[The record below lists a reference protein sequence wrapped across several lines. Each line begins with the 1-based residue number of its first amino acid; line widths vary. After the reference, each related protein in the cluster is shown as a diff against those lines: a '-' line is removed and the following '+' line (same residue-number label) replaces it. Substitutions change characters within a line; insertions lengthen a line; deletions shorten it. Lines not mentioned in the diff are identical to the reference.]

1 MKLQNNLL
9 LIVIAAIGIY
19 AIFLF
24 ISDYN
29 VVSEKIIFFQ
39 FAYLAPILTLV
50 SVSWIPLILR
60 WNILLKQN
68 GINIPIK
75 KSVMI
80 WLSGSAL
87 GITPGQVGELLKSQ
101 ILKNLFDIPR
111 SKSAPIVFIE
121 KFYDLIGAITASTLG
136 IIVLGMDYNLIII
149 SIFILG
155 VLFFFISYRKAFEY
169 MLGKITKT
177 KFFSKYSE
185 NLSDSYQIIRNST
198 NPKLASISILL
209 SLTYWLIIS
218 FAAYLTLLAFNVDT
232 IGILETIAIYTA
244 SVLVGVVT
252 FIPGGVGITEGSL
265 TGLFVFQ
272 GVDLSMALVIS
283 VIIRILTLWYS
294 VSIGFIC
301 LKISGGL
308 TAKHDS

>member
-19 AIFLF
+19 AVFLF

-29 VVSEKIIFFQ
+29 TITKKIIFFQ
-39 FAYLAPILTLV
+39 IEYLLPILVLV
-50 SVSWIPLILR
+50 SISWIPLIVR

-75 KSVMI
+75 KSIMI

-87 GITPGQVGELLKSQ
+87 GITPGQIGELLKSQ
-101 ILKNLFDIPR
+101 ILKNLFNIPR
-111 SKSAPIVFIE
+111 SKTAPIVFVE
-121 KFYDLIGAITASTLG
+121 KFYDLIGAIIASTLG
-136 IIVLGMDYNLIII
+136 IIVLGIDYNLIII
-149 SIFILG
+149 SICILG
-155 VLFFFISYRKAFEY
+155 ILFFFISYRKAFDY
-169 MLGKITKT
+169 LLTKISKT

-185 NLSDSYQIIRNST
+185 NLSDSHQIIRNST
-198 NPKLASISILL
+198 NPKIASISILL
-209 SLTYWLIIS
+209 SLMYWLIIS
-218 FAAYLTLLAFNVDT
+218 VAAYLTLLAFNIDT

-244 SVLVGVVT
+244 SVLVGVIT

-265 TGLFVFQ
+265 TGLFVLQ
-272 GVDLSMALVIS
+272 DVDLSLALVIS

-308 TAKHDS
+308 TPKHES